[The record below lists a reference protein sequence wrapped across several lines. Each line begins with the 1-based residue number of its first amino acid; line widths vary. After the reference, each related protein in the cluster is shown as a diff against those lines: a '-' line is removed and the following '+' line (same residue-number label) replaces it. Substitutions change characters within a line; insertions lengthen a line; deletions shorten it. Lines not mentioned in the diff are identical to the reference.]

1 MSFDLRINME
11 FQSRYLYDSFYRL
24 QLQYAVAGV
33 VDFDPA
39 KAGKGRRRQRFKQEK
54 ARDL

>member
-1 MSFDLRINME
+1 ME

-33 VDFDPA
+33 VNFDPA
-39 KAGKGRRRQRFKQEK
+39 KAGKGRRRQRFKQK

>member
-39 KAGKGRRRQRFKQEK
+39 KAGKRRRRQRFKQEK